1 MSQVLI
7 GIDAGTTVIKTVAF
21 SLDGEALYRSSVE
34 NAVDRPEAGWAEQS
48 MVTTWK
54 KMAQTVSEVVENLD
68 AEIAAVGVTGQ
79 GDGCWLVDE
88 NGDPVRP
95 AVLWSDGR
103 ARDVLAEWQREGIT
117 EEVYDV
123 CRGVQF
129 PGSSLVIQRWL
140 RENEPERY
148 DRIDT
153 DLFCKDWLKYKLTGE
168 LTTDRSDASL
178 PYLDAETGEYSD
190 EVLDLVDMP
199 EVASHRPPLADG
211 PEVVGEV
218 TKNAAIETDLPVGTP
233 VVSGFIDIAA
243 TAFGSGASHADEGS
257 SIVGTTLVSQGLLN
271 EPPSTETRAGFTLT
285 LDGEPS
291 QWTQVMAAMTGT
303 PNLDWAIE
311 EIMDKSDFNLVE
323 EDVESIPIGSEGVLY
338 LPYLSNAGE
347 RAPFLD
353 ANARAQF
360 MGLTQEHTQAHLV
373 RAVYEGISLAMRD
386 CYANIAS
393 DTERVYLAG
402 GGANSEFW
410 CRMFADTLNVEIAI
424 PRGEEFGAKGAAL
437 LAGVGVDEYSDLD
450 DAVERTAAVATTYE
464 PDPERVRQY
473 RRWYDLYKTSY
484 EAMFDMW
491 EKREAAR
498 KDLDAMS
505 EAARYDYVKKSV
517 TGKDTVGGS

>member
-1 MSQVLI
+1 
-7 GIDAGTTVIKTVAF
+7 
-21 SLDGEALYRSSVE
+21 
-34 NAVDRPEAGWAEQS
+34 
-48 MVTTWK
+48 
-54 KMAQTVSEVVENLD
+54 
-68 AEIAAVGVTGQ
+68 
-79 GDGCWLVDE
+79 
-88 NGDPVRP
+88 
-95 AVLWSDGR
+95 
-103 ARDVLAEWQREGIT
+103 
-117 EEVYDV
+117 
-123 CRGVQF
+123 
-129 PGSSLVIQRWL
+129 
-140 RENEPERY
+140 
-148 DRIDT
+148 
-153 DLFCKDWLKYKLTGE
+153 
-168 LTTDRSDASL
+168 
-178 PYLDAETGEYSD
+178 
-190 EVLDLVDMP
+190 
-199 EVASHRPPLADG
+199 
-211 PEVVGEV
+211 
-218 TKNAAIETDLPVGTP
+218 
-233 VVSGFIDIAA
+233 
-243 TAFGSGASHADEGS
+243 
-257 SIVGTTLVSQGLLN
+257 
-271 EPPSTETRAGFTLT
+271 
-285 LDGEPS
+285 
-291 QWTQVMAAMTGT
+291 
-303 PNLDWAIE
+303 
-311 EIMDKSDFNLVE
+311 
-323 EDVESIPIGSEGVLY
+323 
-338 LPYLSNAGE
+338 
-347 RAPFLD
+347 
-353 ANARAQF
+353 